1 MPSLCTCM
9 LQSNSISLK
18 INNLLNCKSFFLYIT
33 RDELNLVVLELKED
47 GTLHRLKRRWW
58 QDKSQC
64 APDNQVCLY
73 VSQNYTDI
81 KFN

>member
-1 MPSLCTCM
+1 MYMYASVEFNFFKDKTICLTV
-9 LQSNSISLK
+9 SF
-18 INNLLNCKSFFLYIT
+18 FFLYIT

-73 VSQNYTDI
+73 ISRNYTDI